1 MKPFSI
7 LLIKLLGLYLGL
19 NALFSML
26 PLLLNPNVNEVWT
39 GEWLP
44 FLVITLAVPMV
55 GGMALWFLAT
65 TLASK
70 LHGETT
76 STLSVKDEDMVRA
89 GMFLIGI
96 YLFMQHIS
104 IVISRYTAAG
114 DIAYG
119 SLLVVVLSLVMLL
132 GTGVFTRVYLWAKY
146 LGANR

>member
-26 PLLLNPNVNEVWT
+26 PLLLSPNFNELWS

-44 FLVITLAVPMV
+44 LLIATLGLPMV
-55 GGMALWFLAT
+55 GGVALWFM
-65 TLASK
+65 ASTIANK
-70 LHGETT
+70 LHGETA
-76 STLSVKDEDMVRA
+76 STLSVTDDDMVRA
-89 GMFLIGI
+89 GTFLIGI
-96 YLFMQHIS
+96 YLFVQHIG

-119 SLLVVVLSLVMLL
+119 SLFVVVLSLVMLL
-132 GTGVFTRVYLWAKY
+132 GTGVFARLYLWAKY
-146 LGANR
+146 MGNNR